1 MTDSQQRTMMRCNP
15 FSSANESCI
24 VALAISVV
32 LLRILSPSCRAQATQ
47 TTLVPDAP
55 GTSAPSSRSSDF
67 WADQALPRG
76 QALPAAQLVQIL
88 ERNPEAMVEVKALAA
103 ASAQEQGISLEADTL
118 TDQQVYAQIGTNDEL
133 RATVT
138 QFLRNRGYLADQ
150 EGISVGA
157 ASGPRDADSALDGA
171 EDAADASLGNA
182 GTLHSRG
189 NSENIADK
197 MSLRQMK
204 VQPEASG
211 DGSGQTGAIRTVAPN
226 ITDEPRVTRRPT
238 PYNLLSLRD
247 LYTQI
252 PDVPGHLSRFGSDL
266 FVLHD
271 LQGKPMLAPD
281 ENGASEALD
290 VPLGPDYVL
299 GPGDELSIHL
309 WGGVSLNLQRVIDRE
324 GQVALPEAGLVQVA
338 GLTMANAQTLVGNM
352 LQQQYRNVQV
362 SLTVARLRSIRIF
375 VVGDVKSPGAYEVS
389 ALASPISILF
399 LAGGPT
405 ASGSMRT
412 LRHYRN
418 QQLVGEIDLYD
429 FMLHGVRAS
438 DDRLQSGDTLLIPPV
453 GPEVAIFG
461 AVRRPAIYELKDEH
475 DLSSVLAD
483 AGGLT
488 VAAELTHI
496 TIDRVVENQH
506 REEIAVGGT
515 PRDVPDPPPD
525 LKAVGVKDGDRVRV
539 GTVLPYE
546 QRVIYLQG
554 HVARPGRVAYRDNLE
569 IGDVLRSYQDLL
581 PEPARRGEIVRL
593 VPPDLHPETIDFNVP
608 DVIEGRSNLPLQPFD
623 TIKVFSRYE
632 VDAPAVS
639 IRGEVQNPGTYPL
652 FDGMTA
658 AQLVRAAGGF
668 KRDAFVDQA
677 DLASYREVD
686 GERVSVERRN
696 VAIGDAVLK
705 GDHDADT
712 PLKPG
717 DVLTVHQV
725 TGWNDIGAS
734 IVIKGEVAHPGSY
747 GFTEGEHL
755 SDVLRRAGGFRLTAY
770 PEGAVLT
777 RPEVAALEEKNKQE
791 LIRQIETASAAA
803 RLSPLS
809 GSSDQG
815 SSSQLVEK
823 QQDHVIAELRSQPAT
838 GRLVIHINSAIES
851 WAGTAADIEV
861 RSGDVLRIPKRPG
874 FVLVS
879 GQVYNPSAIT
889 FMPRRTAGW
898 YLQHAGGV
906 SPLANKKQ
914 IFIIRANGDVVGRSG
929 AWYEHDVLSTK
940 LTAGDTIV
948 VPQKIIGRA
957 AVLRSLLGSAQIASS
972 IAIAAAVAGL

>member
-1 MTDSQQRTMMRCNP
+1 MRCNP
-15 FSSANESCI
+15 FSSARESCA
-24 VALAISVV
+24 VLLAISVI
-32 LLRILSPSCRAQATQ
+32 LLLLLAPSCPAQFAQADRTTDALGAGSSSSQSSSLWIDASLPHEQ
-47 TTLVPDAP
+47 TM
-55 GTSAPSSRSSDF
+55 
-67 WADQALPRG
+67 
-76 QALPAAQLVQIL
+76 PAAQLVQIL
-88 ERNPEAMVEVKALAA
+88 EGNPEAMLEVKELVAS
-103 ASAQEQGISLEADTL
+103 SAQEQGISLDADSL
-118 TDQQVYAQIGTNDEL
+118 TDQQVYAQIEKNDEL

-138 QFLRNRGYLADQ
+138 RFLRGRGYLTEQGDFPQA
-150 EGISVGA
+150 A
-157 ASGPRDADSALDGA
+157 ASSPRDMEAAFGGAGDAVDDSPGNDGTLYSESNPDGIPGKIALRQVNIQP
-171 EDAADASLGNA
+171 DASGN
-182 GTLHSRG
+182 GIG
-189 NSENIADK
+189 E
-197 MSLRQMK
+197 
-204 VQPEASG
+204 
-211 DGSGQTGAIRTVAPN
+211 TGAIRAAASSV
-226 ITDEPRVTRRPT
+226 TDAPRVLHRPS
-238 PYNLLSLRD
+238 PYNLASLRD

-252 PDVPGHLSRFGSDL
+252 PDISGHLTRFGSDL
-266 FVLHD
+266 FVMRNA
-271 LQGKPMLAPD
+271 QGKPMLAPD
-281 ENGASEALD
+281 ENGASEGLD

-338 GLTMANAQTLVGNM
+338 GLTMEKAQALIGNM

-375 VVGDVKSPGAYEVS
+375 VVGDVKWPGAYEVS

-405 ASGSMRT
+405 ASGSMRI

-429 FMLHGVRAS
+429 FMLHGIRAS

-453 GPEVAIFG
+453 GPQVAIFG
-461 AVRRPAIYELKDEH
+461 AVKRPAIYELKDEH
-475 DLSSVLAD
+475 DLSSALAD

-506 REEIAVGGT
+506 REEIAVGAT

-525 LKAVGVKDGDRVRV
+525 LKAVEIMDGDRIRV

-554 HVARPGRVAYRDNLE
+554 HVARPGRMPYRENLE

-581 PEPARRGEIVRL
+581 PEPADRGEIVRL
-593 VPPDLHPETIDFNVP
+593 VPPDLHPVTVDFNVP

-623 TIKVFSRYE
+623 TIKIFGRYA
-632 VDAPAVS
+632 VDAPTVS
-639 IRGEVQNPGTYPL
+639 IRGEVEHPGTYPL
-652 FDGMTA
+652 FEGMTA

-677 DLASYREVD
+677 DLASYRKVD
-686 GERVSVERRN
+686 GERVSVERTN

-705 GDHDADT
+705 RDRNADT
-712 PLKPG
+712 SLKSG

-755 SDVLRRAGGFRLTAY
+755 SDVLRRAGGFRSTAY

-791 LIRQIETASAAA
+791 LIRQIETASAAS
-803 RLSPLS
+803 RLSPLA

-815 SSSQLVEK
+815 ASAQLIQK
-823 QQDHVIAELRSQPAT
+823 QQDHVIAELRNEPAT

-889 FMPRRTAGW
+889 FIPHRTAGW
-898 YLQHAGGV
+898 YVQHAGGE
-906 SPLANKKQ
+906 SPLANTKQ
-914 IFIIRANGDVVGRSG
+914 IFIIRANGDVVGRRSG
-929 AWYEHDVLSTK
+929 AWYEHNVLSTK
-940 LTAGDTIV
+940 LNAGDTIV
-948 VPQKIIGRA
+948 VPQKIIGRPA
-957 AVLRSLLGSAQIASS
+957 SLRGLLGSAQVVAS